1 VILTLDAF
9 EHFSDPAEILKT
21 MAGLLS
27 PGGTCLVSFGPPW
40 YHPWGAHTLIFPW
53 AHLVFTEKAVMN
65 WRLPYKNDGALRYSD
80 GSGGVNRMTIARFE
94 KLVKESPFEFAR
106 FEPVP
111 IRKLRWAH
119 NRLTREFTTAVV
131 RAELR
136 LRGSAAR

>member
-65 WRLPYKNDGALRYSD
+65 WRLPYKNDGALSD